1 MSSIKVMNE
10 ILANKINAGEVVEK
24 CVSIVKEL
32 VENSIDAGSD
42 DIKIYL
48 KESGLKEIKVIDNGI
63 GMDKEDAILAF
74 QRHATSKLLKE
85 DDLFNINTL
94 GFRGEALPSIAVI
107 SEVVLKTT
115 KDNVST
121 LIHIKGGKLLENTSC
136 EARSGTTITVSNIFY
151 NTPARL
157 KYLKSPYSELAN
169 IVDYI
174 NKIALSYPNIKF
186 KLVNDDK
193 ELLNTDGS
201 SNLLKVIKE
210 IFGLDVAKRMI
221 YIKEENE
228 DYEIDGYISLP
239 EVTRRTKN
247 NMITLVNGR
256 VIKNYELNNTIND
269 AYHTFKEDSRYPIV
283 VLNIKADPVLLD
295 VNIHPTKLDVK
306 FSNFENL
313 TELITQSITSALKT
327 KLLIPK
333 IEAKEKISV
342 PTYEEI
348 KLDFNNTIEEEQQEY
363 KKNLENYINGNDI
376 LKKEIAEETVV
387 EQIKNNEKLE
397 ELYPIGIALGTYIIC
412 ENDKGI
418 YLIDQHAAK
427 ERINYEKYKYILTHP
442 KQDSISLLIP
452 IILEYPLNEY
462 IIIKE
467 NIEENVVSLC
477 EKYPET
483 QFYFFYPPYSI
494 VSWAE
499 LGKKGQIYKQIDM
512 QRYASGLIL
521 SAGYE
526 NVHLFDFA
534 LMPGLITNLDNY
546 KDAGHYGEHI
556 NSLMLKL
563 MHKGEYELTIQNYE
577 SYYEELYREIKS
589 FEFESL
595 DE

>member
-186 KLVNDDK
+186 KLINDDK

-221 YIKEENE
+221 YIKAENE

-376 LKKEIAEETVV
+376 LKKEIEEETVV

-467 NIEENVVSLC
+467 NIDFIRSLNIEIEDFGSNSFRITAHPTWLPSGFEEEAIKKILDLIINKEKDFSIEKFNDRLAMTVSCKMSKKANTYSSISEMENLIKDLKKC
-477 EKYPET
+477 NNPYHCPHGRPT
-483 QFYFFYPPYSI
+483 IIHYSI
-494 VSWAE
+494 
-499 LGKKGQIYKQIDM
+499 
-512 QRYASGLIL
+512 
-521 SAGYE
+521 
-526 NVHLFDFA
+526 
-534 LMPGLITNLDNY
+534 
-546 KDAGHYGEHI
+546 
-556 NSLMLKL
+556 
-563 MHKGEYELTIQNYE
+563 YELEKLFKRSI
-577 SYYEELYREIKS
+577 
-589 FEFESL
+589 
-595 DE
+595 

>member
-221 YIKEENE
+221 YIKDENE

-313 TELITQSITSALKT
+313 TELITKSITSALKT

-348 KLDFNNTIEEEQQEY
+348 KLDFNSTIEEEQQEY

-467 NIEENVVSLC
+467 NIDFIRSLNIEIEDFGSNSFRITAHPTWLPSGFEEEAIKKILDLIINKEKDFSIEKFNDRLAMTVSCKMSKKANTYSSISEMENLIKDLKKC
-477 EKYPET
+477 NNPYHCPHGRPT
-483 QFYFFYPPYSI
+483 IIHYSI
-494 VSWAE
+494 
-499 LGKKGQIYKQIDM
+499 
-512 QRYASGLIL
+512 
-521 SAGYE
+521 
-526 NVHLFDFA
+526 
-534 LMPGLITNLDNY
+534 
-546 KDAGHYGEHI
+546 
-556 NSLMLKL
+556 
-563 MHKGEYELTIQNYE
+563 YELEKLFKRSI
-577 SYYEELYREIKS
+577 
-589 FEFESL
+589 
-595 DE
+595 

>member
-221 YIKEENE
+221 YIKDENE

-256 VIKNYELNNTIND
+256 VIKNYELNNTINE
-269 AYHTFKEDSRYPIV
+269 AYHTFKEDSRYPII

-333 IEAKEKISV
+333 IEAKEKIPV

-387 EQIKNNEKLE
+387 EEIKNNEKLE

-467 NIEENVVSLC
+467 NIDFIRSLNIEIEDFGSNSFRITAHPTWLPSGFEEEAIKKILDLIINKEKDFSIEKFNDRLAMTVSCKMSKKANTYSSISEMENLIKDLKKC
-477 EKYPET
+477 NNPYHCPHGRPT
-483 QFYFFYPPYSI
+483 IIHYSI
-494 VSWAE
+494 
-499 LGKKGQIYKQIDM
+499 
-512 QRYASGLIL
+512 
-521 SAGYE
+521 
-526 NVHLFDFA
+526 
-534 LMPGLITNLDNY
+534 
-546 KDAGHYGEHI
+546 
-556 NSLMLKL
+556 
-563 MHKGEYELTIQNYE
+563 YELEKLFKRSI
-577 SYYEELYREIKS
+577 
-589 FEFESL
+589 
-595 DE
+595 

>member
-48 KESGLKEIKVIDNGI
+48 KESGLKEIKIIDNGI

-221 YIKEENE
+221 YIKDENE

-348 KLDFNNTIEEEQQEY
+348 KLDFNSTIEEEQQEY

-376 LKKEIAEETVV
+376 LKKEIEEETVV

-442 KQDSISLLIP
+442 KQDTISLLIP

-467 NIEENVVSLC
+467 NIDFIRSLNIEIEDFGSNSFRITAHPTWLPSGFEEEAIKKILDLIINKEKDFSIEKFNDRLAMTVSCKMSKKANTYSSISEMENLIKDLKKC
-477 EKYPET
+477 NNPYHCPHGRPT
-483 QFYFFYPPYSI
+483 IIHYSI
-494 VSWAE
+494 
-499 LGKKGQIYKQIDM
+499 
-512 QRYASGLIL
+512 
-521 SAGYE
+521 
-526 NVHLFDFA
+526 
-534 LMPGLITNLDNY
+534 
-546 KDAGHYGEHI
+546 
-556 NSLMLKL
+556 
-563 MHKGEYELTIQNYE
+563 YELEKLFKRSI
-577 SYYEELYREIKS
+577 
-589 FEFESL
+589 
-595 DE
+595 

>member
-136 EARSGTTITVSNIFY
+136 EARSGTTIIVSNIFY

-221 YIKEENE
+221 YIKDENE

-348 KLDFNNTIEEEQQEY
+348 KLDFNSTIEEEQQEY

-376 LKKEIAEETVV
+376 LKKEIEEETVV

-467 NIEENVVSLC
+467 NIDFIRSLNIEIEDFGSNSFRITAHPTWLPSGFEEEAIKKILDLIINKEKDFSIEKFNDRLAMTVSCKMSKKANTYSSISEMENLIKDLKKC
-477 EKYPET
+477 NNPYHCPHGRPT
-483 QFYFFYPPYSI
+483 IIHYSI
-494 VSWAE
+494 
-499 LGKKGQIYKQIDM
+499 
-512 QRYASGLIL
+512 
-521 SAGYE
+521 
-526 NVHLFDFA
+526 
-534 LMPGLITNLDNY
+534 
-546 KDAGHYGEHI
+546 
-556 NSLMLKL
+556 
-563 MHKGEYELTIQNYE
+563 YELEKLFKRSI
-577 SYYEELYREIKS
+577 
-589 FEFESL
+589 
-595 DE
+595 

>member
-221 YIKEENE
+221 YIEDENE

-348 KLDFNNTIEEEQQEY
+348 KLDFNSTIEEEQQEY

-387 EQIKNNEKLE
+387 EEIKNNEKLE

-467 NIEENVVSLC
+467 NIDFIRSLNIEIEDFGSNSFRITAHPTWLPSGFEEEAIKKILDLIINKEKDFSIEKFNDRLAMTVSCKMSKKANTYSSISEMENLIKDLKKC
-477 EKYPET
+477 NNPYHCPHGRPT
-483 QFYFFYPPYSI
+483 IIHYSI
-494 VSWAE
+494 
-499 LGKKGQIYKQIDM
+499 
-512 QRYASGLIL
+512 
-521 SAGYE
+521 
-526 NVHLFDFA
+526 
-534 LMPGLITNLDNY
+534 
-546 KDAGHYGEHI
+546 
-556 NSLMLKL
+556 
-563 MHKGEYELTIQNYE
+563 YELEKLFKRSI
-577 SYYEELYREIKS
+577 
-589 FEFESL
+589 
-595 DE
+595 

>member
-136 EARSGTTITVSNIFY
+136 EARSGTTITVSNMFY

-313 TELITQSITSALKT
+313 TELITKSITSALKT

-348 KLDFNNTIEEEQQEY
+348 KLDFNSTIEEEQQEY

-376 LKKEIAEETVV
+376 LKKEIEEETVV

-467 NIEENVVSLC
+467 NIDFIRSLNIEIEDFGSNSFRITAHPTWLPSGFEEEAIKKILDLIINKEKDFSIEKFNDRLAMTVSCKMSKKANTYSSISEMENLIKDLKKC
-477 EKYPET
+477 NNPYHCPHGRPT
-483 QFYFFYPPYSI
+483 IIHYSI
-494 VSWAE
+494 
-499 LGKKGQIYKQIDM
+499 
-512 QRYASGLIL
+512 
-521 SAGYE
+521 
-526 NVHLFDFA
+526 
-534 LMPGLITNLDNY
+534 
-546 KDAGHYGEHI
+546 
-556 NSLMLKL
+556 
-563 MHKGEYELTIQNYE
+563 YELEKLFKRSI
-577 SYYEELYREIKS
+577 
-589 FEFESL
+589 
-595 DE
+595 

>member
-136 EARSGTTITVSNIFY
+136 EARSGTTIIVSNIFY

-348 KLDFNNTIEEEQQEY
+348 KLDFNSTIEEEQQEY

-387 EQIKNNEKLE
+387 EEIKNNEKLE

-467 NIEENVVSLC
+467 NIDFIRNLNIEIEDFGSNSFRITAHPTWLPSGFEEEAIKKILDLIINKEKDFSIEKFNDRLAMTVSCKMSKKANTYSSISEMENLIKDLKKC
-477 EKYPET
+477 NNPYHCPHGRPT
-483 QFYFFYPPYSI
+483 IIHYSI
-494 VSWAE
+494 
-499 LGKKGQIYKQIDM
+499 
-512 QRYASGLIL
+512 
-521 SAGYE
+521 
-526 NVHLFDFA
+526 
-534 LMPGLITNLDNY
+534 
-546 KDAGHYGEHI
+546 
-556 NSLMLKL
+556 
-563 MHKGEYELTIQNYE
+563 YELEKLFKRSI
-577 SYYEELYREIKS
+577 
-589 FEFESL
+589 
-595 DE
+595 

>member
-348 KLDFNNTIEEEQQEY
+348 KLDFNSTIEEEQQEY

-376 LKKEIAEETVV
+376 LKKEIEEETVV
-387 EQIKNNEKLE
+387 EEIKNNEKLE

-467 NIEENVVSLC
+467 NIDFIRSLNIEIEDFGSNSFRITAHPTWLPSGFEEEAIKKILDLVINKEKDFSIEKFNDRLAMTVSCKMSKKANTYSSISEMENLIKDLKKC
-477 EKYPET
+477 NNPYHCPHGRPT
-483 QFYFFYPPYSI
+483 IIHYSI
-494 VSWAE
+494 
-499 LGKKGQIYKQIDM
+499 
-512 QRYASGLIL
+512 
-521 SAGYE
+521 
-526 NVHLFDFA
+526 
-534 LMPGLITNLDNY
+534 
-546 KDAGHYGEHI
+546 
-556 NSLMLKL
+556 
-563 MHKGEYELTIQNYE
+563 YELEKLFKRSI
-577 SYYEELYREIKS
+577 
-589 FEFESL
+589 
-595 DE
+595 

>member
-221 YIKEENE
+221 YIKDENE

-269 AYHTFKEDSRYPIV
+269 AYHTFKEDSRYPII

-313 TELITQSITSALKT
+313 TELITKSITSALKT

-387 EQIKNNEKLE
+387 EEIKNNEKLE

-467 NIEENVVSLC
+467 NIDFIRSLNIEIEDFGSNSFRITAHPTWLPSGFEEEAIKKILDLIINKEKDFSIEKFNDRLAMTVSCKMSKKANTYSSISEMENLIKDLKKC
-477 EKYPET
+477 NNPYHCPHGRPT
-483 QFYFFYPPYSI
+483 IIHYSI
-494 VSWAE
+494 
-499 LGKKGQIYKQIDM
+499 
-512 QRYASGLIL
+512 
-521 SAGYE
+521 
-526 NVHLFDFA
+526 
-534 LMPGLITNLDNY
+534 
-546 KDAGHYGEHI
+546 
-556 NSLMLKL
+556 
-563 MHKGEYELTIQNYE
+563 YELEKLFKRSI
-577 SYYEELYREIKS
+577 
-589 FEFESL
+589 
-595 DE
+595 

>member
-48 KESGLKEIKVIDNGI
+48 KESGLKEIKIIDNGI

-221 YIKEENE
+221 YIKDENE

-313 TELITQSITSALKT
+313 TELITKSITSALKT

-467 NIEENVVSLC
+467 NIDFIRSLNIEIEDFGSNSFRITAHPTWLPSGFEEEAIKKILDLIINKEKDFSIEKFNDRLAMTVSCKMSKKANTYSSISEMENLIKDLKKC
-477 EKYPET
+477 NNPYHCPHGRPT
-483 QFYFFYPPYSI
+483 IIHYSI
-494 VSWAE
+494 
-499 LGKKGQIYKQIDM
+499 
-512 QRYASGLIL
+512 
-521 SAGYE
+521 
-526 NVHLFDFA
+526 
-534 LMPGLITNLDNY
+534 
-546 KDAGHYGEHI
+546 
-556 NSLMLKL
+556 
-563 MHKGEYELTIQNYE
+563 YELEKLFKRSI
-577 SYYEELYREIKS
+577 
-589 FEFESL
+589 
-595 DE
+595 

>member
-221 YIKEENE
+221 YIKDENE

-348 KLDFNNTIEEEQQEY
+348 KLDFNSTIEEEQQEY

-376 LKKEIAEETVV
+376 LKKEIEEETVV

-467 NIEENVVSLC
+467 NIDFIRNLNIEIEDFGSNSFRITAHPTWLPSGFEEEAIKKILDLIINKEKDFSIEKFNDRLAMTVSCKMSKKANTYSSISEMENLIKDLKKC
-477 EKYPET
+477 NNPYHCPHGRPT
-483 QFYFFYPPYSI
+483 IIHYSI
-494 VSWAE
+494 
-499 LGKKGQIYKQIDM
+499 
-512 QRYASGLIL
+512 
-521 SAGYE
+521 
-526 NVHLFDFA
+526 
-534 LMPGLITNLDNY
+534 
-546 KDAGHYGEHI
+546 
-556 NSLMLKL
+556 
-563 MHKGEYELTIQNYE
+563 YELEKLFKRSI
-577 SYYEELYREIKS
+577 
-589 FEFESL
+589 
-595 DE
+595 

>member
-221 YIKEENE
+221 YIKDENE

-348 KLDFNNTIEEEQQEY
+348 KLDFNSTIEEEQQEY

-387 EQIKNNEKLE
+387 EEIKNNEKLE

-467 NIEENVVSLC
+467 NIDFIRNLNIEIEDFGSNSFRITAHPTWLPSGFEEEAIKKILDLIINKEKDFSIEKFNDRLAMTVSCKMSKKANTYSSISEMENLIKDLKKC
-477 EKYPET
+477 NNPYHCPHGRPT
-483 QFYFFYPPYSI
+483 IIHYSI
-494 VSWAE
+494 
-499 LGKKGQIYKQIDM
+499 
-512 QRYASGLIL
+512 
-521 SAGYE
+521 
-526 NVHLFDFA
+526 
-534 LMPGLITNLDNY
+534 
-546 KDAGHYGEHI
+546 
-556 NSLMLKL
+556 
-563 MHKGEYELTIQNYE
+563 YELEKLFKRSI
-577 SYYEELYREIKS
+577 
-589 FEFESL
+589 
-595 DE
+595 

>member
-48 KESGLKEIKVIDNGI
+48 KESGLKEIKIIDNGI

-221 YIKEENE
+221 YIKAENE

-387 EQIKNNEKLE
+387 EEIKNNEKLE

-467 NIEENVVSLC
+467 NIDFIRSLNIEIEDFGSNSFRITAHPTWLPSGFEEEAIKKILDLIINKEKDFSIEKFNDRLAMTVSCKMSKKANTYSSISEMENLIKDLKKC
-477 EKYPET
+477 NNPYHCPHGRPT
-483 QFYFFYPPYSI
+483 IIHYSI
-494 VSWAE
+494 
-499 LGKKGQIYKQIDM
+499 
-512 QRYASGLIL
+512 
-521 SAGYE
+521 
-526 NVHLFDFA
+526 
-534 LMPGLITNLDNY
+534 
-546 KDAGHYGEHI
+546 
-556 NSLMLKL
+556 
-563 MHKGEYELTIQNYE
+563 YELEKLFKRSI
-577 SYYEELYREIKS
+577 
-589 FEFESL
+589 
-595 DE
+595 

>member
-221 YIKEENE
+221 YIKDENE

-256 VIKNYELNNTIND
+256 VIKNYELNNTINE

-467 NIEENVVSLC
+467 NIDFIRSLNIEIEDFGSNSFRITAHPTWLPSGFEEEAIKKILDLIINKEKDFSIEKFNDRLAMTVSCKMSKKANTYSSISEMENLIKDLKKC
-477 EKYPET
+477 NNPYHCPHGRPT
-483 QFYFFYPPYSI
+483 IIHYSI
-494 VSWAE
+494 
-499 LGKKGQIYKQIDM
+499 
-512 QRYASGLIL
+512 
-521 SAGYE
+521 
-526 NVHLFDFA
+526 
-534 LMPGLITNLDNY
+534 
-546 KDAGHYGEHI
+546 
-556 NSLMLKL
+556 
-563 MHKGEYELTIQNYE
+563 YELEKLFKRSI
-577 SYYEELYREIKS
+577 
-589 FEFESL
+589 
-595 DE
+595 

>member
-221 YIKEENE
+221 YIKDENE

-376 LKKEIAEETVV
+376 LKKEIEEETVV
-387 EQIKNNEKLE
+387 EEIKNNEKLE

-442 KQDSISLLIP
+442 KQNSISLLIP

-467 NIEENVVSLC
+467 NIDFIRSLNIEIEDFGSNSFRITAHPTWLPSGFEEEAIKKILDLIINKEKDFSIEKFNDRLAMTVSCKMSKKANTYSSISEMENLIKDLKKC
-477 EKYPET
+477 NNPYHCPHGRPT
-483 QFYFFYPPYSI
+483 IIHYSI
-494 VSWAE
+494 
-499 LGKKGQIYKQIDM
+499 
-512 QRYASGLIL
+512 
-521 SAGYE
+521 
-526 NVHLFDFA
+526 
-534 LMPGLITNLDNY
+534 
-546 KDAGHYGEHI
+546 
-556 NSLMLKL
+556 
-563 MHKGEYELTIQNYE
+563 YELEQLFKRSI
-577 SYYEELYREIKS
+577 
-589 FEFESL
+589 
-595 DE
+595 

>member
-221 YIKEENE
+221 YIKDENE

-313 TELITQSITSALKT
+313 TELITKSITSALKT

-348 KLDFNNTIEEEQQEY
+348 KLDFNSTIEEEQQEY

-376 LKKEIAEETVV
+376 LKKEIEEETVV

-467 NIEENVVSLC
+467 NIDFIRSLNIEIEDFGSNSFRITAHPTWLPSGFEEEAIKKILDLIINKEKDFSIEKFNDRLAMTVSCKMSKKANTYSSISEMENLIKDLKKC
-477 EKYPET
+477 NNPYHCPHGRPT
-483 QFYFFYPPYSI
+483 IIHYSI
-494 VSWAE
+494 
-499 LGKKGQIYKQIDM
+499 
-512 QRYASGLIL
+512 
-521 SAGYE
+521 
-526 NVHLFDFA
+526 
-534 LMPGLITNLDNY
+534 
-546 KDAGHYGEHI
+546 
-556 NSLMLKL
+556 
-563 MHKGEYELTIQNYE
+563 YELEKLFKRSI
-577 SYYEELYREIKS
+577 
-589 FEFESL
+589 
-595 DE
+595 

>member
-221 YIKEENE
+221 YIKDENE

-348 KLDFNNTIEEEQQEY
+348 KLDFNSTIEEEQQEY

-467 NIEENVVSLC
+467 NIDFIRNLNIEIEDFGSNSFRITAHPTWLPSGFEEEAIKKILDLIINKEKDFSIEKFNDRLAMTVSCKMSKKANTYSSISEMENLIKDLKKC
-477 EKYPET
+477 NNPYHCPHGRPT
-483 QFYFFYPPYSI
+483 IIHYSI
-494 VSWAE
+494 
-499 LGKKGQIYKQIDM
+499 
-512 QRYASGLIL
+512 
-521 SAGYE
+521 
-526 NVHLFDFA
+526 
-534 LMPGLITNLDNY
+534 
-546 KDAGHYGEHI
+546 
-556 NSLMLKL
+556 
-563 MHKGEYELTIQNYE
+563 YELEKLFKRSI
-577 SYYEELYREIKS
+577 
-589 FEFESL
+589 
-595 DE
+595 

>member
-387 EQIKNNEKLE
+387 EEIKNNEKLE
-397 ELYPIGIALGTYIIC
+397 ELYTIGIALGTYIIC

-467 NIEENVVSLC
+467 NIDFIRSLNIEIEDFGSNSFRITAHPTWLPSGFEEEAIKKILDLIINKEKDFSIEKFNDRLAMTVSCKMSKKANTYSSISEMENLIKDLKKC
-477 EKYPET
+477 NNPYHCPHGRPT
-483 QFYFFYPPYSI
+483 IIHYSI
-494 VSWAE
+494 
-499 LGKKGQIYKQIDM
+499 
-512 QRYASGLIL
+512 
-521 SAGYE
+521 
-526 NVHLFDFA
+526 
-534 LMPGLITNLDNY
+534 
-546 KDAGHYGEHI
+546 
-556 NSLMLKL
+556 
-563 MHKGEYELTIQNYE
+563 YELEKLFKRSI
-577 SYYEELYREIKS
+577 
-589 FEFESL
+589 
-595 DE
+595 

>member
-221 YIKEENE
+221 YIKAENE

-387 EQIKNNEKLE
+387 EEIKNNEKLE

-467 NIEENVVSLC
+467 NIDFIRSLNIEIEDFGSNSFRITAHPTWLPSGFEEEAIKKILDLIINKEKDFSIEKFNDRLAMTVSCKMSKKANTYSSISEMENLIKDLKKC
-477 EKYPET
+477 NNPYHCPHGRPT
-483 QFYFFYPPYSI
+483 IIHYSI
-494 VSWAE
+494 
-499 LGKKGQIYKQIDM
+499 
-512 QRYASGLIL
+512 
-521 SAGYE
+521 
-526 NVHLFDFA
+526 
-534 LMPGLITNLDNY
+534 
-546 KDAGHYGEHI
+546 
-556 NSLMLKL
+556 
-563 MHKGEYELTIQNYE
+563 YELEKLFKRSI
-577 SYYEELYREIKS
+577 
-589 FEFESL
+589 
-595 DE
+595 

>member
-221 YIKEENE
+221 YIKDENE

-313 TELITQSITSALKT
+313 TELITKSITSALKT

-376 LKKEIAEETVV
+376 LKKEIEEETVV

-467 NIEENVVSLC
+467 NIDFIRSLNIEIEDFGSNSFRITAHPTWLPSGFEEEAIKKILDLIINKEKDFSIEKFNDRLAMTVSCKMSKKANTYSSISEMENLIKDLKKC
-477 EKYPET
+477 NNPYHCPHGRPT
-483 QFYFFYPPYSI
+483 IIHYSI
-494 VSWAE
+494 
-499 LGKKGQIYKQIDM
+499 
-512 QRYASGLIL
+512 
-521 SAGYE
+521 
-526 NVHLFDFA
+526 
-534 LMPGLITNLDNY
+534 
-546 KDAGHYGEHI
+546 
-556 NSLMLKL
+556 
-563 MHKGEYELTIQNYE
+563 YELEKLFKRSI
-577 SYYEELYREIKS
+577 
-589 FEFESL
+589 
-595 DE
+595 

>member
-348 KLDFNNTIEEEQQEY
+348 KLDFNSTIEEEQQEY

-387 EQIKNNEKLE
+387 EEIKNNEKLE

-452 IILEYPLNEY
+452 IILEYSLNEY

-467 NIEENVVSLC
+467 NIDFIRSLNIEIEDFGSNSFRITAHPTWLPSGFEEEAIKKILDLIINKEKDFSIEKFNDRLAMTVSCKMSKKANTYSSISEMENLIKDLKKC
-477 EKYPET
+477 NNPYHCPHGRPT
-483 QFYFFYPPYSI
+483 IIHYSI
-494 VSWAE
+494 
-499 LGKKGQIYKQIDM
+499 
-512 QRYASGLIL
+512 
-521 SAGYE
+521 
-526 NVHLFDFA
+526 
-534 LMPGLITNLDNY
+534 
-546 KDAGHYGEHI
+546 
-556 NSLMLKL
+556 
-563 MHKGEYELTIQNYE
+563 YELEKLFKRSI
-577 SYYEELYREIKS
+577 
-589 FEFESL
+589 
-595 DE
+595 

>member
-201 SNLLKVIKE
+201 FNLLKVIKE

-387 EQIKNNEKLE
+387 EEIKNNEKLE

-467 NIEENVVSLC
+467 NIDFIRSLNIEIEDFGSNSFRITAHPTWLPSGFEEEAIKKILDLIINKEKDFSIEKFNDRLAMTVSCKMSKKANTYSSISEMENLIKDLKKC
-477 EKYPET
+477 NNPYHCPHGRPT
-483 QFYFFYPPYSI
+483 IIHYSI
-494 VSWAE
+494 
-499 LGKKGQIYKQIDM
+499 
-512 QRYASGLIL
+512 
-521 SAGYE
+521 
-526 NVHLFDFA
+526 
-534 LMPGLITNLDNY
+534 
-546 KDAGHYGEHI
+546 
-556 NSLMLKL
+556 
-563 MHKGEYELTIQNYE
+563 YELEKLFKRSI
-577 SYYEELYREIKS
+577 
-589 FEFESL
+589 
-595 DE
+595 

>member
-136 EARSGTTITVSNIFY
+136 EARSGTTIIVSNIFY

-313 TELITQSITSALKT
+313 TELITKSITSALKT

-348 KLDFNNTIEEEQQEY
+348 KLDFNSTIEEEQQEY

-467 NIEENVVSLC
+467 NIDFIRSLNIEIEDFGSNSFRITAHPTWLPSGFEEETIKKILDLIINKEKDFSIEKFNDRLAMTVSCKMSKKANTYSSISEMENLIKDLKKC
-477 EKYPET
+477 NNPYHCPHGRPT
-483 QFYFFYPPYSI
+483 IIHYSI
-494 VSWAE
+494 
-499 LGKKGQIYKQIDM
+499 
-512 QRYASGLIL
+512 
-521 SAGYE
+521 
-526 NVHLFDFA
+526 
-534 LMPGLITNLDNY
+534 
-546 KDAGHYGEHI
+546 
-556 NSLMLKL
+556 
-563 MHKGEYELTIQNYE
+563 YELEKLFKRSI
-577 SYYEELYREIKS
+577 
-589 FEFESL
+589 
-595 DE
+595 

>member
-201 SNLLKVIKE
+201 FNLLKVIKE

-221 YIKEENE
+221 YIKAENE

-387 EQIKNNEKLE
+387 EEIKNNEKLE

-467 NIEENVVSLC
+467 NIDFIRSLNIEIEDFGSNSFRITAHPTWLPSGFEEETIKKILDLIINKEKDFSIEKFNDRLAMTVSCKMSKKANTYSSISEMENLIKDLKKC
-477 EKYPET
+477 NNPYHCPHGRPT
-483 QFYFFYPPYSI
+483 IIHYSI
-494 VSWAE
+494 
-499 LGKKGQIYKQIDM
+499 
-512 QRYASGLIL
+512 
-521 SAGYE
+521 
-526 NVHLFDFA
+526 
-534 LMPGLITNLDNY
+534 
-546 KDAGHYGEHI
+546 
-556 NSLMLKL
+556 
-563 MHKGEYELTIQNYE
+563 YELEKLFKRSI
-577 SYYEELYREIKS
+577 
-589 FEFESL
+589 
-595 DE
+595 

>member
-221 YIKEENE
+221 YIEDENE

-387 EQIKNNEKLE
+387 EEIKNNEKLE

-427 ERINYEKYKYILTHP
+427 ERINYEKYKYVLTHP

-467 NIEENVVSLC
+467 NIDFIRSLNIEIEDFGSNSFRITAHPTWLPSGFEEEAIKKILDLIINKEKDFSIEKFNDRLAMTVSCKMSKKANTYSSISEMENLIKDLKKC
-477 EKYPET
+477 NNPYHCPHGRPT
-483 QFYFFYPPYSI
+483 IIHYSI
-494 VSWAE
+494 
-499 LGKKGQIYKQIDM
+499 
-512 QRYASGLIL
+512 
-521 SAGYE
+521 
-526 NVHLFDFA
+526 
-534 LMPGLITNLDNY
+534 
-546 KDAGHYGEHI
+546 
-556 NSLMLKL
+556 
-563 MHKGEYELTIQNYE
+563 YELEKLFKRSI
-577 SYYEELYREIKS
+577 
-589 FEFESL
+589 
-595 DE
+595 

>member
-221 YIKEENE
+221 YIKDENE

-283 VLNIKADPVLLD
+283 VLNIKTDPVLLD

-313 TELITQSITSALKT
+313 TELITKSITSALKT

-348 KLDFNNTIEEEQQEY
+348 KLDFNSTIEEEQQEY

-376 LKKEIAEETVV
+376 LKKEIEEETVV

-467 NIEENVVSLC
+467 NIDFIRSLNIEIEDFGSNSFRITAHPTWLPSGFEEEAIKKILDLIINKEKDFSIEKFNDRLAMTVSCKMSKKANTYSSISEMENLIKDLKKC
-477 EKYPET
+477 NNPYHCPHGRPT
-483 QFYFFYPPYSI
+483 IIHYSI
-494 VSWAE
+494 
-499 LGKKGQIYKQIDM
+499 
-512 QRYASGLIL
+512 
-521 SAGYE
+521 
-526 NVHLFDFA
+526 
-534 LMPGLITNLDNY
+534 
-546 KDAGHYGEHI
+546 
-556 NSLMLKL
+556 
-563 MHKGEYELTIQNYE
+563 YELEKLFKRSI
-577 SYYEELYREIKS
+577 
-589 FEFESL
+589 
-595 DE
+595 

>member
-136 EARSGTTITVSNIFY
+136 EATSGTTITVSNIFY

-387 EQIKNNEKLE
+387 EEIKNNEKLE

-467 NIEENVVSLC
+467 NIDFIRSLNIEIEDFGSNSFRITAHPTWLPSGFEEEAIKKILDLIINKEKDFSIEKFNDRLAMTVSCKMSKKANTYSSISEMENLIKDLKKC
-477 EKYPET
+477 NNPYHCPHGRPT
-483 QFYFFYPPYSI
+483 IIHYSI
-494 VSWAE
+494 
-499 LGKKGQIYKQIDM
+499 
-512 QRYASGLIL
+512 
-521 SAGYE
+521 
-526 NVHLFDFA
+526 
-534 LMPGLITNLDNY
+534 
-546 KDAGHYGEHI
+546 
-556 NSLMLKL
+556 
-563 MHKGEYELTIQNYE
+563 YELEKLFKRSI
-577 SYYEELYREIKS
+577 
-589 FEFESL
+589 
-595 DE
+595 

>member
-48 KESGLKEIKVIDNGI
+48 KESGLKEIKVIDNGV

-221 YIKEENE
+221 YIKDENE

-269 AYHTFKEDSRYPIV
+269 AYHTFKEDSRYPII

-313 TELITQSITSALKT
+313 TELITKSITSALKT

-348 KLDFNNTIEEEQQEY
+348 KLDFNSTIEEEQQEY

-376 LKKEIAEETVV
+376 LKKEIEEETVV

-467 NIEENVVSLC
+467 NIDFIRSLNIEIEDFGSNSFRITAHPTWLPSGFEEEAIKKILDLIINKEKDFSIEKFNDRLAMTVSCKMSKKANTYSSISEMENLIKDLKKC
-477 EKYPET
+477 NNPYHCPHGRPT
-483 QFYFFYPPYSI
+483 IIHYSI
-494 VSWAE
+494 
-499 LGKKGQIYKQIDM
+499 
-512 QRYASGLIL
+512 
-521 SAGYE
+521 
-526 NVHLFDFA
+526 
-534 LMPGLITNLDNY
+534 
-546 KDAGHYGEHI
+546 
-556 NSLMLKL
+556 
-563 MHKGEYELTIQNYE
+563 YELEKLFKRSI
-577 SYYEELYREIKS
+577 
-589 FEFESL
+589 
-595 DE
+595 

>member
-221 YIKEENE
+221 YIKDENE

-387 EQIKNNEKLE
+387 EEIKNNEKLE

-467 NIEENVVSLC
+467 NIDFIRSLNIEIEDFGSNSIRITAHPTWLPSGFEEEAIKKILDLIINKEKDFSIEKFNDRLAMTVSCKMSKKANTYSSISEMENLIKDLKKC
-477 EKYPET
+477 NNPYHCPHGRPT
-483 QFYFFYPPYSI
+483 IIHYSI
-494 VSWAE
+494 
-499 LGKKGQIYKQIDM
+499 
-512 QRYASGLIL
+512 
-521 SAGYE
+521 
-526 NVHLFDFA
+526 
-534 LMPGLITNLDNY
+534 
-546 KDAGHYGEHI
+546 
-556 NSLMLKL
+556 
-563 MHKGEYELTIQNYE
+563 YELEKLFKRSI
-577 SYYEELYREIKS
+577 
-589 FEFESL
+589 
-595 DE
+595 

>member
-136 EARSGTTITVSNIFY
+136 EAKSGTTITVSNIFY

-221 YIKEENE
+221 YIEDENE

-348 KLDFNNTIEEEQQEY
+348 KLDFNSTIEEEQQEY

-387 EQIKNNEKLE
+387 EEIKNNEKLE

-467 NIEENVVSLC
+467 NIDFIRSLNIEIEDFGSNSFRITAHPTWLPSGFEEEAIKKILDLIINKEKDFSIEKFNDRLAMTVSCKMSKKANTYSSISEMENLIKDLKKC
-477 EKYPET
+477 NNPYHCPHGRPT
-483 QFYFFYPPYSI
+483 IIHYSI
-494 VSWAE
+494 
-499 LGKKGQIYKQIDM
+499 
-512 QRYASGLIL
+512 
-521 SAGYE
+521 
-526 NVHLFDFA
+526 
-534 LMPGLITNLDNY
+534 
-546 KDAGHYGEHI
+546 
-556 NSLMLKL
+556 
-563 MHKGEYELTIQNYE
+563 YELEKLFKRSI
-577 SYYEELYREIKS
+577 
-589 FEFESL
+589 
-595 DE
+595 

>member
-467 NIEENVVSLC
+467 NIDFIRSLNIEIEDFGSNSFRITAHPTWLPSGFEEEAIKKILDLIINKEKDFSIEKFNDRLAMTVSCKMSKKANTYSSISEMENLIKDLKKC
-477 EKYPET
+477 NNPYHCPHGRPT
-483 QFYFFYPPYSI
+483 IIHYSI
-494 VSWAE
+494 
-499 LGKKGQIYKQIDM
+499 
-512 QRYASGLIL
+512 
-521 SAGYE
+521 
-526 NVHLFDFA
+526 
-534 LMPGLITNLDNY
+534 
-546 KDAGHYGEHI
+546 
-556 NSLMLKL
+556 
-563 MHKGEYELTIQNYE
+563 YELEKLFKRSI
-577 SYYEELYREIKS
+577 
-589 FEFESL
+589 
-595 DE
+595 

>member
-221 YIKEENE
+221 YIKDENE

-442 KQDSISLLIP
+442 KQNSISLLIP

-467 NIEENVVSLC
+467 NIDFIRSLNIEIEDFGSNSFRITAHPTWLPSGFEEEAIKKILDLIINKEKDFSIEKFNDRLAMTVSCKMSKKANTYSSISEMENLIKDLKKC
-477 EKYPET
+477 NNPYHCPHGRPT
-483 QFYFFYPPYSI
+483 IIHYSI
-494 VSWAE
+494 
-499 LGKKGQIYKQIDM
+499 
-512 QRYASGLIL
+512 
-521 SAGYE
+521 
-526 NVHLFDFA
+526 
-534 LMPGLITNLDNY
+534 
-546 KDAGHYGEHI
+546 
-556 NSLMLKL
+556 
-563 MHKGEYELTIQNYE
+563 YELEQLFKRSI
-577 SYYEELYREIKS
+577 
-589 FEFESL
+589 
-595 DE
+595 

>member
-376 LKKEIAEETVV
+376 LKKEIEEETVV
-387 EQIKNNEKLE
+387 EEIKNNEKLE

-467 NIEENVVSLC
+467 NIDFIRSLNIEIEDFGSNSFRITAHPTWLPSGFEEEAIKKILDLIINKEKDFSIEKFNDRLAMTVSCKMSKKANTYSSISEMENLIKDYKKC
-477 EKYPET
+477 NNPYHCPHGRPT
-483 QFYFFYPPYSI
+483 IIHYSI
-494 VSWAE
+494 
-499 LGKKGQIYKQIDM
+499 
-512 QRYASGLIL
+512 
-521 SAGYE
+521 
-526 NVHLFDFA
+526 
-534 LMPGLITNLDNY
+534 
-546 KDAGHYGEHI
+546 
-556 NSLMLKL
+556 
-563 MHKGEYELTIQNYE
+563 YELEKLFKRSI
-577 SYYEELYREIKS
+577 
-589 FEFESL
+589 
-595 DE
+595 

>member
-221 YIKEENE
+221 YIEDENE

-313 TELITQSITSALKT
+313 TELITKSITSALKT

-387 EQIKNNEKLE
+387 EEIKNNEKLE

-467 NIEENVVSLC
+467 NIDFIRNLNIEIEDFGSNSFRITAHPTWLPSGFEEEAIKKILDLIINKEKDFSIEKFNDRLAMTVSCKMSKKANTYSSISEMENLIKDLKKC
-477 EKYPET
+477 NNPYHCPHGRPT
-483 QFYFFYPPYSI
+483 IIHYSI
-494 VSWAE
+494 
-499 LGKKGQIYKQIDM
+499 
-512 QRYASGLIL
+512 
-521 SAGYE
+521 
-526 NVHLFDFA
+526 
-534 LMPGLITNLDNY
+534 
-546 KDAGHYGEHI
+546 
-556 NSLMLKL
+556 
-563 MHKGEYELTIQNYE
+563 YELEKLFKRSI
-577 SYYEELYREIKS
+577 
-589 FEFESL
+589 
-595 DE
+595 

>member
-136 EARSGTTITVSNIFY
+136 EARSGTTIIVSNIFY

-221 YIKEENE
+221 YIKDENE

-348 KLDFNNTIEEEQQEY
+348 KLDFNSTIEEEQQEY

-467 NIEENVVSLC
+467 NIDFIRSLNIEIEDFGSNSFRITAHPTWLPSGFEEEAIKKILDLIINKEKDFSIEKFNDRLAMTVSCKMSKKANTYSSISEMENLIKDLKKC
-477 EKYPET
+477 NNPYHCPHGRPT
-483 QFYFFYPPYSI
+483 IIHYSI
-494 VSWAE
+494 
-499 LGKKGQIYKQIDM
+499 
-512 QRYASGLIL
+512 
-521 SAGYE
+521 
-526 NVHLFDFA
+526 
-534 LMPGLITNLDNY
+534 
-546 KDAGHYGEHI
+546 
-556 NSLMLKL
+556 
-563 MHKGEYELTIQNYE
+563 YELEKLFKRSI
-577 SYYEELYREIKS
+577 
-589 FEFESL
+589 
-595 DE
+595 

>member
-221 YIKEENE
+221 YIKDENE

-313 TELITQSITSALKT
+313 TELITKSITSALKT

-376 LKKEIAEETVV
+376 LKKEIEEETVV
-387 EQIKNNEKLE
+387 EEIKNNEKLE

-467 NIEENVVSLC
+467 NIDFIRSLNIEIEDFGSNSFRITAHPTWLPSGFEEEAIKKILDLIINKEKDFSIEKFNDRLAMTVSCKMSKKANTYSSISEMENLIKDLKKC
-477 EKYPET
+477 NNPYHCPHGRPT
-483 QFYFFYPPYSI
+483 IIHYSI
-494 VSWAE
+494 
-499 LGKKGQIYKQIDM
+499 
-512 QRYASGLIL
+512 
-521 SAGYE
+521 
-526 NVHLFDFA
+526 
-534 LMPGLITNLDNY
+534 
-546 KDAGHYGEHI
+546 
-556 NSLMLKL
+556 
-563 MHKGEYELTIQNYE
+563 YELEKLFKRSI
-577 SYYEELYREIKS
+577 
-589 FEFESL
+589 
-595 DE
+595 

>member
-221 YIKEENE
+221 YIKDENE

-283 VLNIKADPVLLD
+283 VLNIKTDPVLLD

-313 TELITQSITSALKT
+313 TELITKSITSALKT

-467 NIEENVVSLC
+467 NIDFIRSLNIEIEDFGSNSFRITAHPTWLPSGFEEEAIKKILDLIINKEKDFSIEKFNDRLAMTVSCKMSKKANTYSSISEMENLIKDLKKC
-477 EKYPET
+477 NNPYHCPHGRPT
-483 QFYFFYPPYSI
+483 IIHYSI
-494 VSWAE
+494 
-499 LGKKGQIYKQIDM
+499 
-512 QRYASGLIL
+512 
-521 SAGYE
+521 
-526 NVHLFDFA
+526 
-534 LMPGLITNLDNY
+534 
-546 KDAGHYGEHI
+546 
-556 NSLMLKL
+556 
-563 MHKGEYELTIQNYE
+563 YELEKLFKRSI
-577 SYYEELYREIKS
+577 
-589 FEFESL
+589 
-595 DE
+595 

>member
-348 KLDFNNTIEEEQQEY
+348 KLDFNSTIEEEQQEY

-427 ERINYEKYKYILTHP
+427 ERINYEKYKYVLTHP

-467 NIEENVVSLC
+467 NIDFIRSLNIEIEDFGSNSFRITAHPTWLPSGFEEEAIKKILDLIINKEKDFSIEKFNDRLAMTVSCKMSKKANTYSSISEMENLIKDLKKC
-477 EKYPET
+477 NNPYHCPHGRPT
-483 QFYFFYPPYSI
+483 IIHYSI
-494 VSWAE
+494 
-499 LGKKGQIYKQIDM
+499 
-512 QRYASGLIL
+512 
-521 SAGYE
+521 
-526 NVHLFDFA
+526 
-534 LMPGLITNLDNY
+534 
-546 KDAGHYGEHI
+546 
-556 NSLMLKL
+556 
-563 MHKGEYELTIQNYE
+563 YELEKLFKRSI
-577 SYYEELYREIKS
+577 
-589 FEFESL
+589 
-595 DE
+595 